1 MQKLLTPSIY
11 GQESQKRKLAD
22 LLSLKV
28 LPVPLNKVVDKR
40 KLGISITEI
49 KVLLQRY
56 MYINSVAL
64 RMARTLWSFGHSE
77 CSRVMGCH

>member
-11 GQESQKRKLAD
+11 GQESQKRKLAA
-22 LLSLKV
+22 LLTLKV

-40 KLGISITEI
+40 KLGVSIIEI

-56 MYINSVAL
+56 MYL
-64 RMARTLWSFGHSE
+64 TLLHSE
-77 CSRVMGCH
+77 RPELYGVLAILSAVG